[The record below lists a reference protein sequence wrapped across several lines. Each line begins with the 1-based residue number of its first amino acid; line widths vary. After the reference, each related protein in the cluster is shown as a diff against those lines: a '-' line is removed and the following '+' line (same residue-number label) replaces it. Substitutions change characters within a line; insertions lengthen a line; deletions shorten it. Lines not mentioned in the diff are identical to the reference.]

1 MTSISFA
8 AVHRELL
15 EAAGAVQAGIQ
26 AGPGRGVPNCGGFHG
41 QVQVSYVIFKY

>member
-1 MTSISFA
+1 MTSISLA

-41 QVQVSYVIFKY
+41 QVQVGYFTLV